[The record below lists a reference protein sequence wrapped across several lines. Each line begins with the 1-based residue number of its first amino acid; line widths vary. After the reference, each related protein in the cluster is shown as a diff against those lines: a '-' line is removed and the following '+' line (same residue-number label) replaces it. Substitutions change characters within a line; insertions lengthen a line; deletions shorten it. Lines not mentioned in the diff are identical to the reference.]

1 MYSSVASQ
9 VINKARRRGLPVIT
23 RVQRR
28 PVLIVRTGG
37 QDSRRVA
44 RPRSRPVLRV
54 NLGHQPSQ
62 NNRLLDILGIAPNS
76 IGPQFSVG
84 HSHQP
89 PGVSFLGG
97 QRLSGQ
103 VGQYIPPQSLPILTN
118 SVPQHQLPIVFTGT
132 NNVIGQTGVHIPA
145 MNSVQVPPSSGSNII
160 PGSNGLEI
168 GGLTP
173 KGELLIRGRGGTI
186 TIGRD
191 LLHGISQNNAF
202 PLLTEFEE
210 FEAEGAPRGAHPN
223 QNINSIKLTEPGRG
237 SIVINNSGTNSA
249 SSANSASSSSGSS
262 AGSSTGIIEVINAGS
277 NAQSFVAPLA
287 SSSSSAS
294 SSASHSSASSSSSS
308 SSASASSGGS
318 GKPTVALGNGFSVE
332 SGGNSG
338 SGKVIR
344 LGDTAGKTQVIT
356 MGGSKGHIQLTD
368 GGTGLQVPGNA
379 TFIV

>member
-1 MYSSVASQ
+1 M
-9 VINKARRRGLPVIT
+9 PVIT

-28 PVLIVRTGG
+28 PMLIVRTGG
-37 QDSRRVA
+37 QTPRRVA
-44 RPRSRPVLRV
+44 RPRSRPVIRV
-54 NLGHQPSQ
+54 NQGHQPPQ
-62 NNRLLDILGIAPNS
+62 NNRLLDILGIAPSN
-76 IGPQFSVG
+76 IGPQFSVRL
-84 HSHQP
+84 SHQP

-97 QRLSGQ
+97 QRLSGH
-103 VGQYIPPQSLPILTN
+103 VGQYIPSQSLPIITN
-118 SVPQHQLPIVFTGT
+118 SVSQHQIPVAFTGT
-132 NNVIGQTGVHIPA
+132 NNVISQTGVNIPA
-145 MNSVQVPPSSGSNII
+145 VNSLQVPQTSGSNII
-160 PGSNGLEI
+160 PGSNGLQI

-210 FEAEGAPRGAHPN
+210 FEAEGVPRGAHPN
-223 QNINSIKLTEPGRG
+223 QNINSVKLTEPGRG
-237 SIVINNSGTNSA
+237 SIVINKSGTNSA
-249 SSANSASSSSGSS
+249 SSANGASSSSGSS

-277 NAQSFVAPLA
+277 NAQSFVAPLS

-294 SSASHSSASSSSSS
+294 SSASGSSASSSSNSA
-308 SSASASSGGS
+308 SASASSGGI
-318 GKPTVALGNGFSVE
+318 GKQTVALGNGFTVE
-332 SGGNSG
+332 NGGNTG

-356 MGGSKGHIQLTD
+356 MGGSKGQIQLTD
-368 GGTGLQVPGNA
+368 GGTGIQVPGNA